1 MNALTIL
8 IVDDTPVNLDL
19 LEAVLESRNYKVRTA
34 TSGAEALAAIKESIP
49 DLVVLDVMM
58 PEMSGYEVCK
68 AIRQDPTTISLPVIM
83 LTALDPALEKVNGIE
98 AGADDFLTK
107 PLNQAELFARIE
119 SLLKIAQIR
128 KELEQKVIQQTAEI
142 ESLNHSKTYV
152 SPTATEISVN
162 ENQVYLQKAHRSEI
176 TIVFIELRG
185 FNLLASNRQA
195 EEVMI
200 ILSEVHQ
207 VLGKLIGQ
215 FFGKVQRFSCDEI
228 VIFFNDPI
236 PVENPTLQAANLA
249 KRFNAAFIN
258 LKVRWAEKGYTESLS
273 LGTGIATGYAL
284 LNMFKVLDREVYSAI
299 GDVGDHALNL
309 SRGAKKGEILLDA
322 RTSSKLNSDLQSERY
337 KTVLLKDLNTYI
349 EARSLQ
355 Y

>member
-1 MNALTIL
+1 MNDATIL
-8 IVDDTPVNLDL
+8 IVDDTAVNLDL
-19 LEAVLESRNYKVRTA
+19 LQAVLESRNYKVRTA
-34 TSGAEALAAIKESIP
+34 SSGAEALAAMKESIP

-58 PEMSGYEVCK
+58 PEMSGYEVCT
-68 AIRQDPTTISLPVIM
+68 AIRQDPATMSVPVVM
-83 LTALDPALEKVNGIE
+83 LTALDPALEKIKGIE

-119 SLLKIAQIR
+119 SLLKIAHIR
-128 KELEQKVIQQTAEI
+128 KELEKKVVQQTKEI
-142 ESLNHSKTYV
+142 EGLNHLKTYV
-152 SPTATEISVN
+152 SPTAAEISVS
-162 ENQVYLQKAHRSEI
+162 ENQVNLHQAHRSEI

-185 FNLLASNRQA
+185 FSYLASDRQA
-195 EEVMI
+195 EEVMV

-207 VLGKLIGQ
+207 VLGKLISQ
-215 FFGKVQRFSCDEI
+215 FFGKVQRFSCDEV

-236 PVENPTLQAANLA
+236 PVENPTLQAVSLA
-249 KRFNAAFIN
+249 KRFNTAFIN

-299 GDVGDHALNL
+299 GEVGDHAMNL
-309 SRGAKKGEILLDA
+309 SRGAKKGEILIDT
-322 RTSSKLNSDLQSERY
+322 RTAFKLNSDEKSERHN
-337 KTVLLKDLNTYI
+337 TVLLKDLNKYI